1 MENEHYIEKVLSKI
15 DFLKEFRSITKAEL
29 NAAEKL
35 IRPNPCESIIRKDVE
50 RRPILLDL
58 VKTLKTHS
66 ELPAKELKAWVESIK
81 I

>member
-1 MENEHYIEKVLSKI
+1 MEKVLSKT
-15 DFLKEFRSITKAEL
+15 DFLEEFRSATKAEL

-35 IRPNPCESIIRKDVE
+35 IRPNPREPVVGKDKERKPV
-50 RRPILLDL
+50 LDAL
-58 VKTLKTHS
+58 VKILETYE